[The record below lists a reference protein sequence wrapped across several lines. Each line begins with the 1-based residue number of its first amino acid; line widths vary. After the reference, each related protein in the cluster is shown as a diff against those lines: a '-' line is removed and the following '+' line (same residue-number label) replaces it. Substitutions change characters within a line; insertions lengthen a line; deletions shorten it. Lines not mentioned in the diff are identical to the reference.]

1 MARLSTLRQDIERQQ
16 GTLGLDSAD
25 VVSIAGSGVSVF
37 DSIDDLP
44 ATEPSNDQTVGQMAK
59 RATDLG

>member
-1 MARLSTLRQDIERQQ
+1 MARLSTLRQDVERQQ

-25 VVSIAGSGVSVF
+25 VVSIAGSGVSVY

-44 ATEPSNDQTVGQMAK
+44 ATDLTAGEEAYVKGNK
-59 RATDLG
+59 RL